1 MTNEST
7 YAPSPPHTQ
16 EDIDALVD
24 FIQARVKPLRDAAR
38 YDSEETRALGALL
51 NLSFYIQGVAQAERE
66 RGENPAMPF
75 HYLARVARE
84 WDDHPDFKPA
94 WDPYGTP
101 RS

>member
-7 YAPSPPHTQ
+7 YAPPPPHTQ

-38 YDSEETRALGALL
+38 HDSEEAKALGALL
-51 NLSFYIQGVAQAERE
+51 SLTAYIQGVTQAELV

-75 HYLARVARE
+75 YYLARVARE
-84 WDDHPDFKPA
+84 WNDHPDFQPA